1 MKKNKGS
8 WSTNGAEEKKLT
20 NILTYIQKK
29 NILSPASDQNNIS
42 LFHFY
47 ARFICP
53 WSGYT
58 CSQTLSPGNNT
69 SIIRFYYSTTNLKDG
84 KCGLEKYHIRTL
96 NLYRL
101 GWNLI
106 PVEFPLHEVHIFIW
120 FFNSLFF
127 LFSIS
132 SAPTVPSKMGRKRKW
147 NEELQKLPDFDKLS
161 WSN

>member
-1 MKKNKGS
+1 MYWHIYKN
-8 WSTNGAEEKKLT
+8 
-20 NILTYIQKK
+20 K

-47 ARFICP
+47 ARFVCP

-106 PVEFPLHEVHIFIW
+106 PVEFPLHKVHIFIW